1 MRVLVVDDER
11 DMLKSVRKLLT
22 QAGFECVTANT
33 GAQGIKLMYDFDFDA
48 ILCDLFMPEIDG
60 FKIIAEAKNLQPEA
74 PVIIFTAFGTIE
86 RAVEA
91 MKKGAYDFIEKPFD
105 GEHLI
110 LLLKRAIE
118 HRKLKYKNRK
128 LLNQLEKKNAF
139 ENLIGQ
145 SEQMQRIFGI
155 ITKVAPTNAN
165 ILITG
170 ESGTGKELIARS
182 IHNLSQRAGK
192 IFVPINCGA
201 FPLELFE
208 AELFGYE
215 KGAFTGATTK
225 KMGLLEYANNGTF
238 FMDEVM
244 EMPPQTQVKLLRVLE
259 DGKFRRLGGT
269 KEINV
274 NVRIVAATNKKI
286 NEALEKG
293 WIRED
298 FYYRLNVVRIHVP
311 PLRQRKEDIKLLA
324 YHFLKKAAKSSAI
337 NISEIDDDVM
347 DIFENYYWP
356 GNVRELKNII
366 KRCVVLASKE
376 KITLADLPKYMLKN
390 KNRID
395 FENTNLAQAKK
406 IAIEKLEKDYLIYLL
421 NKHNGNV
428 TQMAPDAGMTRRNL
442 HRILNKH
449 KLNPNDWRKVK

>member
-1 MRVLVVDDER
+1 MRILIIDDEPE
-11 DMLKSVRKLLT
+11 MLKSVRKLLT
-22 QAGFECVTANT
+22 QAGFNCLTADS
-33 GAQGIKLMYDFDFDA
+33 GAFGIKLMYDFDFDA
-48 ILCDLFMPEIDG
+48 ILCDLFMPDVDG
-60 FKIIAEAKNLQPEA
+60 FKVIAQAKNLQPEA

-91 MKKGAYDFIEKPFD
+91 MKKGAYDFIQKPFD

-110 LLLKRAIE
+110 LLIKRAIE
-118 HRKLKYKNRK
+118 HKKLKFKNKNLISR
-128 LLNQLEKKNAF
+128 LEKINTF

-155 ITKVAPTNAN
+155 ISKVAPTNAN

-182 IHNLSQRAGK
+182 IHSLSLRSNH

-201 FPLELFE
+201 FPQSLFE

-215 KGAFTGATTK
+215 KGAFTGAAK
-225 KMGLLEYANNGTF
+225 SKMGLLEYANNGTF

-259 DGKFRRLGGT
+259 DGKFRRLGGIR
-269 KEINV
+269 EIKV
-274 NVRIVAATNKKI
+274 NVRIVAATNKNI

-324 YHFLKKAAKSSAI
+324 YHFLKKAAKSSSI
-337 NISEIDDDVM
+337 NITEIDDDVIE
-347 DIFENYYWP
+347 IFENYYWP

-366 KRCVVLASKE
+366 KRCVVMANKE
-376 KITLADLPKYMLKN
+376 NISIADLPKYLLKN
-390 KNRID
+390 KNNFN
-395 FENTNLAQAKK
+395 FENTNLAEAKK
-406 IAIEKLEKDYLIYLL
+406 LAIEKLEKDYLIYLL
-421 NKHNGNV
+421 NKHRGNV
-428 TQMAPDAGMTRRNL
+428 TKMAPEAGMTRRNL

-449 KLNPNDWRKVK
+449 HLNPNDWRK

>member
-1 MRVLVVDDER
+1 MKKRILVIDDEKE
-11 DMLKSVRKLLT
+11 MLKTLGKLLSN
-22 QAGFECVTANT
+22 AGFECLRSET
-33 GAQGIKLMYDFDFDA
+33 GAEGIKLMYDFDFDA

-60 FKIIAEAKNLQPEA
+60 FQITREAKNLQPET
-74 PVIIFTAFGTIE
+74 PVIILTAFGTIQ

-91 MKKGAYDFIEKPFD
+91 IKQGAYDFIEKPFD

-110 LLLKRAIE
+110 FLLKRAIE
-118 HRKLKYKNRK
+118 HKKLKYKNRQ
-128 LLNQLEKKNAF
+128 LISQLEKLNTF

-145 SEQMQRIFGI
+145 SEQMQKIFGI
-155 ITKVAPTNAN
+155 ITKVAPTDAN

-182 IHNLSQRAGK
+182 IHNLSKRKGH

-201 FPLELFE
+201 FPATLFE

-215 KGAFTGATTK
+215 KGSFTGAYNSK
-225 KMGLLEYANNGTF
+225 IGLMEYANKGTF

-259 DGKFRRLGGT
+259 EKKFRRLGGT
-269 KEINV
+269 KEIEID
-274 NVRIVAATNKKI
+274 VRIVAATNKKI

-293 WIRED
+293 LIRED

-324 YHFLKKAAKSSAI
+324 YHFLKKAAKSSSF
-337 NISEIDDDVM
+337 NITEIDDDVL

-366 KRCVVLASKE
+366 KRCVVLATKE
-376 KITLADLPKYMLKN
+376 KITLSDLPPYMLKN
-390 KNRID
+390 RNNVN
-395 FENTNLAQAKK
+395 FNNMNLARAKK
-406 IAIEKLEKDYLIYLL
+406 EAIEKIEKDYLLFLL
-421 NKHNGNV
+421 NKYNGNV
-428 TQMAPDAGMTRRNL
+428 TKMAPEAGMTRRNL

-449 KLNPNDWRKVK
+449 NLDPNNWRK